1 MKFVQLNRSFLPI
14 AKDQQ
19 PRLEAGRLWG
29 HKFGGWLDWPD
40 LRQRKRVVLLAEASC
55 GKSDEFRNQVEEITA
70 AGSPAF
76 MVRVE
81 ELADQAFEAA
91 LEPGSVRVFDQWR
104 KGTGTAWFFLDSV
117 DEARLNR
124 RSFETALKRFARDLD
139 QAAERAHVLISCRVS
154 DWDTAR
160 DRVLIERLLP
170 ARPAPAPAPEEELSG
185 DPLLDPLFETKAT
198 NTAQAREPPKSP
210 PEELLIVQ
218 LTPLSNEQCRMLA
231 AAAGVADVDKF
242 MEQIDRNGLDAF
254 TDRPGDVLD
263 LAEYWRSFNRFG
275 SFADMV
281 EHGVTTKLR
290 EIESY
295 RGDSDVLSPAK
306 AREGAERIAAAMT
319 FGKSFTLRAPNQ
331 DPDPSLA
338 SGAID
343 PALVLEE
350 WTEAQRAAL
359 ARRGI
364 FAPSTYGRIRFHH
377 RTTQEYLT
385 ARWLFRLLE
394 SNCPDSE
401 VWSLIFAD
409 RYGVQTVIPSVR
421 PAAAWLAIWNANIRE
436 EIIRRE
442 PALLMDLGDPGSLPP
457 EAKHRLLVAY
467 ARKHAAGDLARHM
480 IEDRS
485 LWMFAD
491 PASADAIR
499 EAWHLNAHPGFRYDL
514 LRLIRDGKIT
524 ACADL
529 ARSIVSGADREVDQ
543 VAALDALLACDD
555 KKSLREAAARL
566 LADPAAVSARMAAMS
581 ATVLYPAYLTTTQL
595 LILIDLSQSVREN
608 VVEGFPYVL
617 RRLYEATPDIAARRA
632 LLAGIGELCLKPPF
646 AADHQ
651 QVARKHA
658 ELAGRLYPLARI
670 EVQALGHGEPPSW
683 LIRLLMVVERA
694 EGHHRTMD
702 ENPSLHALVRRHQK
716 LNRTLF
722 WADVEFSRQ
731 HSMHGNPLT
740 RWWQIHFFNGP
751 RLWGVGPDNLAQL
764 REDMRSRA
772 SQDDRRVA
780 LSAVVSIFNDIDR
793 LKAEATDLRKEISG
807 DPALVTDLDHYLAPP
822 PGRDWNSDHERE
834 IDRTRRERA
843 AQTERDK
850 ASWVEFA
857 NYLRADPGQLRDP
870 AKLKTWKAGAFRL
883 KHLTLWLQKRTEKQD
898 DEAPRDWR
906 FLEQGFGREVAVA
919 YRDGMKLLWRLIPPK
934 RTVPK
939 PGNAITFSWTA
950 VLSYAGIG
958 LEAAEH
964 PEWTAKLTEQEA
976 TRAARHGCFLGRRY
990 PEWMDGLIEAHPQAV
1005 VPIIKKEIAQ
1015 EWASADEFHGEYL
1028 NRYSSPSVAIPI
1040 PVQPVLAEFLFGK
1053 EPPLV
1058 SKLERGVR
1066 ILRGLSLDTRQ
1077 RGRLTRLSRK
1087 RLAAHAAVGQLEYVT
1102 AYLALL
1108 MLLDPDQAINDLAG
1122 WIDGAGADAGN
1133 RAQQALGALFDWH
1146 DPLVSG
1152 GLENASVQSL
1162 RALLR
1167 LGYAH
1172 VRPEHDVVHQGAY
1185 SPGLRD
1191 RAESARDA
1199 VLTILLHRAGADAFR
1214 AMRALADDPIFHL
1227 RARRFQ
1233 ELAREKAERD
1243 SEPPAWTEREIVRF
1257 ETQWTAPVKTGAD
1270 LFRVLMAILDNIQ
1283 HDLVHGDV
1291 TSRPLLQ
1298 QAKDEDQIQNWIVEQ
1313 INHRSRGRLHAH
1325 REAQV
1330 ALGDKPDVIVA
1341 STAAPCEVA
1350 VEIKH
1355 GGKGWTARQLE
1366 GALRTQLAID
1376 YLKPSQRRHGAFV
1389 VTYHGGRTWR
1399 DPATNQAMTFNA
1411 LMKWL
1416 AAIAETLVENPH
1428 GPIEIR
1434 CQGIDAS
1441 TPADQPSGHR
1451 RFGRTAPL
1459 VTGPAT
1465 HKQPT

>member
-1 MKFVQLNRSFLPI
+1 MKFVRLNRSFFPI

-19 PRLEAGRLWG
+19 PRLETVRLWG
-29 HKFGGWLDWPD
+29 HKFGGRLDWPD
-40 LRQRKRVVLLAEASC
+40 LRQRKRVVLLAEALC
-55 GKSDEFRNQVEEITA
+55 GKSEEFRNQVEEITA

-76 MVRVE
+76 MVRIE

-91 LEPGSVRVFDQWR
+91 LEPGSVRLFDQWR
-104 KGTGTAWFFLDSV
+104 TGTGAAWFFLDSL

-124 RSFETALKRFARDLD
+124 KSFETALKRFARDLD
-139 QAAERAHVLISCRVS
+139 QAAERARVLISCRVS

-160 DRVLIERLLP
+160 DRALIERLLP
-170 ARPAPAPAPEEELSG
+170 ARAAPAPEEDLSAA
-185 DPLLDPLFETKAT
+185 PLLDPLFETKAT

-218 LTPLSNEQCRMLA
+218 LAPLSNEQCRMLA
-231 AAAGVADVDKF
+231 AAAGVADVDEF

-263 LAEYWRSFNRFG
+263 LAEYWQSFKRFG

-306 AREGAERIAAAMT
+306 AHEGARRIAAALT

-343 PALVLEE
+343 PALLLDD

-385 ARWLFRLLE
+385 AQWLLRLLQ
-394 SNCPDSE
+394 SNCPKSE

-409 RYGVQTVIPSVR
+409 RYGVHTVVPSLR
-421 PAAAWLAIWNANIRE
+421 PAAAWLALWDADVRE
-436 EIIRRE
+436 EIISRE
-442 PALLMDLGDPGSLPP
+442 PALLIDLGDPASLPR

-467 ARKHAAGDLARHM
+467 ARKHAAGELARYM
-480 IEDRS
+480 VEDRS
-485 LWMFAD
+485 LWMFAN
-491 PASADAIR
+491 PALAGAIR
-499 EAWHLNAHPGFRYDL
+499 EAWNLNTNPGFRYDL

-524 ACADL
+524 TCADL
-529 ARSIVSGADREVDQ
+529 ARSIVNGAESQVDR

-555 KKSLREAAARL
+555 KKSLHEAAARL
-566 LADPAAVSARMAAMS
+566 LADPTAVSARMAAMC
-581 ATVLYPAYLTTTQL
+581 ATVLYPTYLTTTQL
-595 LILIDLSQSVREN
+595 LILIDLSEPVREH

-617 RRLYEATPDIAARRA
+617 TRLYEAAADIAARRA

-658 ELAGRLYPLARI
+658 KLAGRLYPLARL

-694 EGHHRTMD
+694 EGHHQTMD
-702 ENPSLHALVRRHQK
+702 ENPSLYALVRGHQK

-722 WADVEFSRQ
+722 WADVEFSRE
-731 HSMHGNPLT
+731 HSVHGNPLT
-740 RWWQIHFFNGP
+740 RWWQVHFFGGT

-780 LSAVVSIFNDIDR
+780 LSAVVSIFNEMDR
-793 LKAEATDLRKEISG
+793 LKAEASDLRKEISD
-807 DPALVTDLDHYLAPP
+807 DPALVADLDHYLAPP
-822 PGRDWNSDHERE
+822 PERDWNSDHEQE
-834 IDRTRRERA
+834 IERTRRESA
-843 AQTERDK
+843 AQTDRNK

-857 NYLRADPGQLRDP
+857 EYLRADPGQLRDP

-883 KHLTLWLQKRTEKQD
+883 KHLTLWLQKRTEQQD

-906 FLEQGFGREVAVA
+906 FLEEGFGRDVAIA
-919 YRDGMKLLWRLIPPK
+919 YRDGMMMLWRLIPPK
-934 RTVPK
+934 RTVLK

-950 VLSYAGIG
+950 VLSYGGIG
-958 LEAAEH
+958 LEAAED
-964 PEWTAKLTEQEA
+964 PEWTAKLTEEEA
-976 TRAARHGCFLGRRY
+976 TLAAQHACFLRRRY

-1005 VPIIKKEIAQ
+1005 VPIIKKEIAK
-1015 EWASADEFHGEYL
+1015 EWASSNEFHGEYL
-1028 NRYSSPSVAIPI
+1028 SRYSSPSVAIPM
-1040 PVQPVLAEFLFGK
+1040 PVQPVLAKLLFAK

-1066 ILRGLSLDTRQ
+1066 IVLGLSLDAEK
-1077 RGRLTRLSRK
+1077 RGRLMRLSRK
-1087 RLAAHAAVGQLEYVT
+1087 RVAAHAAAGRSEYVT

-1108 MLLDPDQAINDLAG
+1108 MVLDPDLAITELAG
-1122 WIDGAGADAGN
+1122 WIKNAGADSRD
-1133 RAQQALGALFDWH
+1133 RAQKVLGTLFYRH

-1167 LGYAH
+1167 LAYAH
-1172 VRPEHDVVHQGAY
+1172 VRAEHDVIHQGAY
-1185 SPGLRD
+1185 SPGQRD
-1191 RAESARDA
+1191 KAESARDA
-1199 VLTILLHRAGADAFR
+1199 VLTILLHRPGADAFR
-1214 AMRALADDPIFHL
+1214 AMRALADDPIFRV

-1243 SEPPAWTEREIVRF
+1243 AEPLAWTARELVTFER
-1257 ETQWTAPVKTGAD
+1257 TWTTPVKTGAD
-1270 LFRVLMAILDNIQ
+1270 LLRVLMGVLDNIQ
-1283 HDLVHGDV
+1283 HDLIHGDV
-1291 TSRPLLQ
+1291 TTRPLLQ
-1298 QAKDEDQIQNWIVEQ
+1298 RAKDEDEVQNWIVEQ

-1325 REAQV
+1325 RETQV
-1330 ALGDKPDVIVA
+1330 ALGNKPDVIVA

-1355 GGKGWTARQLE
+1355 GGMGWTARQFE
-1366 GALRTQLAID
+1366 GALRSQLAVD
-1376 YLKPSQRRHGAFV
+1376 YLKSAHRRHGALV
-1389 VTYHGGRTWR
+1389 ITHHGARTWR
-1399 DPATNQAMTFNA
+1399 HPDTDESMTFDI
-1411 LMKWL
+1411 LMQWL
-1416 AAIAETLVENPH
+1416 SGIAETLIENPN
-1428 GPIEIR
+1428 GAIEIR

-1441 TPADQPSGHR
+1441 SPAAGQRPGR
-1451 RFGRTAPL
+1451 NRFGRTAPL
-1459 VTGPAT
+1459 ATGHA
-1465 HKQPT
+1465 KNGLSNS